1 MPPTIISSISDSTDA
16 FGVDDDD
23 DDGLGGGDV
32 VVVISF

>member
-16 FGVDDDD
+16 FGANDDE
-23 DDGLGGGDV
+23 DGLGGGDV